1 MYHTRT
7 YNSARL
13 PSMINYAYAKTVF
26 KDAVPYRGRY
36 PLEKPLG
43 KNRRY
48 DHMQI
53 HQRIRSIEVEGDPL
67 GKFATTYACQLY
79 GTDCIEFYPDESI
92 ILRVNS
98 WRGPTTMMFMNYTL
112 QEHIGSVQSE
122 SGKWY
127 FVNKGGEAFV
137 MPTGKNEG
145 LHMHFVDGHGFI
157 PKDLKPE
164 YKYKMSR
171 KEMIR
176 LRKYY
181 SDFIEYGKT
190 MLLADGKLGTHME
203 KQELLQEFG
212 LLRGEFV
219 GNHESCIYDDKG
231 NISTKYTV
239 VEERGKIMRLVERAM
254 ASNDLELKYKLLQV
268 IGSNNARYSY
278 RDQTYTAA
286 SDTFVAVFDEIIK
299 YQHRDLIFEAIEQK
313 IGVPFRDRN
322 ERYFS

>member
-36 PLEKPLG
+36 PVEKPLG

-67 GKFATTYACQLY
+67 GKFATTYACKLY
-79 GTDCIEFYPDESI
+79 STDCIEFYPDESI
-92 ILRVNS
+92 VLRVNS

-137 MPTGKNEG
+137 MPTGGGEEM
-145 LHMHFVDGHGFI
+145 HIHFVDGHGFI

-164 YKYKMSR
+164 YKYKVRR

-181 SDFIEYGKT
+181 SDFTEYGKT
-190 MLLADGKLGTHME
+190 MLMADGKLGTHTELQKELQGLGFGGSNFIGNRIYENYGESKKISVPEQRAKLMGMVEQAME
-203 KQELLQEFG
+203 
-212 LLRGEFV
+212 
-219 GNHESCIYDDKG
+219 N
-231 NISTKYTV
+231 
-239 VEERGKIMRLVERAM
+239 
-254 ASNDLELKYKLLQV
+254 NDLELKYKLMKV
-268 IGSNNARYSY
+268 VASINCHYDYHTST
-278 RDQTYTAA
+278 QTGNPVN
-286 SDTFVAVFDEIIK
+286 FVKIFDELIK
-299 YQHRDLIFEAIEQK
+299 YQHRDSIFEAVEQE

-322 ERYFS
+322 GYVFS

>member
-13 PSMINYAYAKTVF
+13 PSMVNYAYAKTVF
-26 KDAVPYRGRY
+26 DDAVPYRGRY
-36 PLEKPLG
+36 PIEKPLG

-67 GKFATTYACQLY
+67 GQFATTICCKLY
-79 GTDCIEFYPDESI
+79 ETDCIEFYPDESI
-92 ILRVNS
+92 VLCVNT

-127 FVNKGGEAFV
+127 FVNKGGEAFP
-137 MPTGKNEG
+137 MPTGKGEKM
-145 LHMHFVDGHGFI
+145 HIHFVDGYGFR

-164 YKYKMSR
+164 YKYKVRR
-171 KEMIR
+171 KEMNR

-181 SDFIEYGKT
+181 SDFIEYGRS
-190 MLLADGKLGTHME
+190 MLLADGGIGTH
-203 KQELLQEFG
+203 QEVSDETKG
-212 LLRGEFV
+212 LGFSGCNFIGNRIYENYGET
-219 GNHESCIYDDKG
+219 KR
-231 NISTKYTV
+231 ISVPNERAKLMSM
-239 VEERGKIMRLVERAM
+239 VEEAM
-254 ASNDLELKYKLLQV
+254 ADNDLEMKYKLMKV
-268 IGSNNARYSY
+268 V
-278 RDQTYTAA
+278 A
-286 SDTFVAVFDEIIK
+286 SISCHYNYHTGTQKCKPDTFVMMFDELIK
-299 YQHRDLIFEAIEQK
+299 YQHRDSIFEAVEQE

-322 ERYFS
+322 GYVFS

>member
-1 MYHTRT
+1 
-7 YNSARL
+7 
-13 PSMINYAYAKTVF
+13 MINYAYAKTVF

-36 PLEKPLG
+36 PIEKPLG

-67 GKFATTYACQLY
+67 GQFATTYACKLY
-79 GTDCIEFYPDESI
+79 STDCIEFYPDESI
-92 ILRVNS
+92 VLRVNS

-137 MPTGKNEG
+137 MPTGANEEM
-145 LHMHFVDGHGFI
+145 HIHFVDGHGFI

-164 YKYKMSR
+164 YKYKVRR
-171 KEMIR
+171 KEMTR

-181 SDFIEYGKT
+181 SDFTEYGKT
-190 MLLADGKLGTHME
+190 MLMADGKLGTHTELQKELQGLGFGGSNFIGNRIYENYGESKKISVPEQRAKLMGMVEQAME
-203 KQELLQEFG
+203 
-212 LLRGEFV
+212 
-219 GNHESCIYDDKG
+219 N
-231 NISTKYTV
+231 
-239 VEERGKIMRLVERAM
+239 
-254 ASNDLELKYKLLQV
+254 NDLELKYKLMRMV
-268 IGSNNARYSY
+268 ASINCHYDY
-278 RDQTYTAA
+278 RTSTQTGNPVN
-286 SDTFVAVFDEIIK
+286 FVKIFDELIK
-299 YQHRDLIFEAIEQK
+299 YQHRDSIFEAVEQE

-322 ERYFS
+322 GYVFS

>member
-36 PLEKPLG
+36 PVEKPLG

-67 GKFATTYACQLY
+67 GKFATTYACKLY
-79 GTDCIEFYPDESI
+79 STDCIEFYPDESI
-92 ILRVNS
+92 VLRVNS

-137 MPTGKNEG
+137 MPTGGGEEM
-145 LHMHFVDGHGFI
+145 HIHFVDGHGFI

-164 YKYKMSR
+164 YKYKVRR

-181 SDFIEYGKT
+181 SDFTEYGKT
-190 MLLADGKLGTHME
+190 MLMADGKLGTHTELQKELQGLGFGGSNFIGNRIYENYGESKKISVPEQRAKLMGMVEQAME
-203 KQELLQEFG
+203 
-212 LLRGEFV
+212 
-219 GNHESCIYDDKG
+219 N
-231 NISTKYTV
+231 
-239 VEERGKIMRLVERAM
+239 
-254 ASNDLELKYKLLQV
+254 NDLELKFKLMKV
-268 IGSNNARYSY
+268 IASINCHYRYSSST
-278 RDQTYTAA
+278 QTGNPVN
-286 SDTFVAVFDEIIK
+286 FVKIFDELIK
-299 YQHRDLIFEAIEQK
+299 YQHRDSIFEAVEQE

-322 ERYFS
+322 GYVFS